1 MEKTPALIAKSDGTT
16 LYLSRDVATAILRF
30 EKFKFDKM
38 LYVVGSEQALHF
50 SQLFN
55 IFKILKENERKLI
68 ESEKL
73 NMSCNSDEDK
83 NNINYINTINKEIND
98 KRNNNDINI
107 NLNKKIDVNLFSKYA
122 SEIAGKLYHIKFGR
136 IIGMSTRKGNL
147 VFLEDYINEA
157 KEKAL
162 LKLSE
167 DTKFK
172 YNKQHPDGLNNIVCD
187 YFNDDELTEKKIKNI
202 DDTDNSNN
210 KKDEKNLIIN
220 INNNDDDAENQVFD
234 VDIDEIA
241 LKVGIG
247 AVIFNDLKTRRSIDI
262 NFNWDNVLSFE
273 GQTGPYLQYSVAR
286 INSLIEKLAKE
297 YSFKIKIEKLY
308 YSEMFADTDIEIEK
322 KDFCNV
328 QDDDFE
334 LIFSIVKHLSLLED
348 IVKDAVSNDEPSIV
362 GTYLLDL
369 AALFNNYYQNYK
381 LMGLEPDFVYNRIL
395 FLISVKI
402 VLETG
407 LNLLSVPILK
417 KM

>member
-1 MEKTPALIAKSDGTT
+1 
-16 LYLSRDVATAILRF
+16 
-30 EKFKFDKM
+30 DKM

-73 NMSCNSDEDK
+73 NMYENSDEDK
-83 NNINYINTINKEIND
+83 SNINHIDKINKEINKEIND
-98 KRNNNDINI
+98 KRSNDINI

-157 KEKAL
+157 KEKAQ

-172 YNKQHPDGLNNIVCD
+172 YNKQQRADVNTCDNSDNNC
-187 YFNDDELTEKKIKNI
+187 ELTEKKIKNA
-202 DDTDNSNN
+202 DNLDN
-210 KKDEKNLIIN
+210 KKDEKNLININ
-220 INNNDDDAENQVFD
+220 INDAENQVFD

-247 AVIFNDLKTRRSIDI
+247 AVVFNDLKTRRSIDI

-286 INSLIEKLAKE
+286 TNSLIEKLAKE
-297 YSFKIKIEKLY
+297 YSFKINIEKLY
-308 YSEMFADTDIEIEK
+308 YSEMFTDIDIEK
-322 KDFCNV
+322 KDFCTA

-362 GTYLLDL
+362 GSYLLDL
-369 AALFNNYYQNYK
+369 AALFNSYYQNYK
-381 LMGLEPDFVYNRIL
+381 LMGLESDFVYNRIL